1 MQYSYHDYSIV
12 QNLRSAKAA
21 VTCFELQQN
30 IEASDK
36 VHVGNWRDIKMKQV
50 EVRKG

>member
-36 VHVGNWRDIKMKQV
+36 VHVGN
-50 EVRKG
+50 